1 MPAQKPCRVLLW
13 RLVAQ
18 RGMRSSFVV
27 VSTPRL
33 YDGLGLAKTHK
44 PMSIQTLVP
53 KTTVETF
60 DKGVLDGTTRFD
72 EVEDDAASKRPG
84 VEVMRSELGS
94 VVDGDGLRLSSTS
107 NHRIERLCDPL

>member
-1 MPAQKPCRVLLW
+1 MRHASAKALRRTP
-13 RLVAQ
+13 VALGCPT
-18 RGMRSSFVV
+18 RNESSFVV

-33 YDGLGLAKTHK
+33 DDGLGLAKTHK

-72 EVEDDAASKRPG
+72 EVEDEAAMRAAAS
-84 VEVMRSELGS
+84 RS
-94 VVDGDGLRLSSTS
+94 V
-107 NHRIERLCDPL
+107 